1 MFFLVTMIKSN
12 RVFVDGNYN
21 FPNLDEYNKSMQ
33 GLLQH
38 WVSKKLNL
46 NEKAYQV
53 PDFSR
58 CHAKTR
64 VDAEEDPHMKLK
76 ISKSDY

>member
-12 RVFVDGNYN
+12 SVFVDGNYN
-21 FPNLDEYNKSMQ
+21 FPNLDEFNKSMQ
-33 GLLQH
+33 DLLQH

-46 NEKAYQV
+46 NEKAYEV

-64 VDAEEDPHMKLK
+64 MDAEEDPHMKLK